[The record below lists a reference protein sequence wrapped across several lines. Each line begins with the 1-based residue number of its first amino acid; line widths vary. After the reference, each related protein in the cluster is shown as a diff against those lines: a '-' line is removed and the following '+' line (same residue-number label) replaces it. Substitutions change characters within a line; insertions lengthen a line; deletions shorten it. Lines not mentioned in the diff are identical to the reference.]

1 MSSYAEVEM
10 KVIQWGEARGIVQ
23 NGTAMGQAIKTA
35 EEVNEL
41 LKGINKNSITEV
53 KDAIGDIWVTL
64 VMVAAIADLN
74 LVDCFY
80 HAYDQIKDRKGQMKE
95 DGIFYKSEESK

>member
-1 MSSYAEVEM
+1 MSSYADVEM
-10 KVIQWGEARGIVQ
+10 LVLQWGEKRQITK

-41 LKGINKNSITEV
+41 LAGINKHSITEV
-53 KDAIGDIWVTL
+53 KDALGDIWVTM
-64 VMVAAIADLN
+64 VMVAAILDLN

-80 HAYDQIKDRKGQMKE
+80 HAYDQIKDRKGTLGA
-95 DGIFYKSEESK
+95 DGIFYKE